1 MVTVSSYSKKQNADG
16 EDFIVLV
23 LTGDLEFIQSKEG
36 RLYATVKKANIA
48 STFSEDVAKTM
59 IGKQLPGSIDKQE
72 CEPYDYVVPETGK
85 ILELNYR
92 WVYVPDNRQ
101 DENTV
106 ISNAVRADV
115 NLFSTNGSLVEA

>member
-1 MVTVSSYSKKQNADG
+1 MVTVSSYSIKKNSDG

-72 CEPYDYVVPETGK
+72 CEPYDYVVPQTGK
-85 ILELNYR
+85 IRELNYR